1 MTLVD
6 QSAALARSGGGQS
19 GAGQQQGQQQ
29 SGGAEV
35 NVGSTER
42 WISAV
47 AGGALAVAGIRARSL
62 GGLLA
67 AAAGGAL
74 VYRGVSGH
82 CSGYAALGINTADHD
97 PAEPAEY
104 FERGIHVEEA
114 MTVNRT
120 PWDLYQFWRN
130 FENLASFMKH
140 VESVTVLDEKR
151 SHWVIKA
158 PAGTTVEWDAEI
170 INDEPNTLIAWRSLG
185 DANVD
190 NAGSVRFVPGP
201 EGRGTEVRVVID
213 YIPPAGRVGKWVASL
228 FGKNPASQIRE
239 DLRRFKRVME
249 TGEVPTI
256 EGQPRGSC
264 STGGGSRETE
274 GVTHG

>member
-1 MTLVD
+1 MTLLD
-6 QSAALARSGGGQS
+6 NPTALQRSGADR
-19 GAGQQQGQQQ
+19 AG
-29 SGGAEV
+29 SDPSDASTEV

-42 WISAV
+42 WISAI
-47 AGGALAVAGIRARSL
+47 AGGAIAVAGIRSRSL
-62 GGLLA
+62 LGLAA

-74 VYRGVSGH
+74 VYRGATGH
-82 CSGYAALGINTADHD
+82 CSGYAALGINTADQEGASPHQ
-97 PAEPAEY
+97 Y
-104 FERGIHVEEA
+104 FERGIHVEES

-140 VESVTVLDEKR
+140 VESVKVIDEKR
-151 SHWVIKA
+151 SHWTVKA

-170 INDEPNTLIAWRSLG
+170 INDEPNALIAWRSLG
-185 DANVD
+185 NANVD

-213 YIPPAGRVGKWVASL
+213 YIPPAGVVGKWVATL

-264 STGGGSRETE
+264 ATGGGKRETE
-274 GVTHG
+274 GITHG